1 MSRLNSELITSGQ
14 FRPIQKYRAGVI
26 GLGWMGMLADVA
38 VVYERGSYSVDD
50 VERPTP
56 ELDVHREFHYH
67 QNVGGA
73 NIPHTWA
80 EVFHDRPDVELVAG
94 AERDPQRLTAF
105 GERYGVD
112 ALYTDASEM
121 LRSESLDIVAVA
133 TNVKGRADLT
143 CLAVETGAKA
153 IAIEKPIAHTLHEV
167 DRMVIAC
174 AAAGVPLVAGAT
186 PANHPSYG
194 RAKELISNG
203 AIGDVVSIEAEAP
216 ASQKPHWMYFVD
228 DMPLWVVGVG
238 DRERRE
244 SGSDEFVGQG
254 LAQTRGE
261 AVVHF
266 RKGAGLVRV
275 SGTSG
280 EIVLDSNPGSHWRLW
295 QDVDIGVGARRVEIP
310 WPAPQFEGGYNAVCG
325 LSDLIDSLEGRLDEP
340 KNSGRRAAIA
350 LEVEIA
356 LKISSA
362 NGGAR
367 VDLPLRDRSL
377 GLNYDWF
384 R

>member
-1 MSRLNSELITSGQ
+1 M
-14 FRPIQKYRAGVI
+14 QKYRAGVI
-26 GLGWMGMLADVA
+26 GLGWMGMLADIA
-38 VVYERGSYSVDD
+38 VVYERGTYAVDD

-80 EVFHDRPDVELVAG
+80 EVFYDRPGVDLVAG
-94 AERDPQRLTAF
+94 AERDSQRLKAF

-112 ALYTDASEM
+112 ALYSDAEEM
-121 LRSESLDIVAVA
+121 LKGESLDIVAVA
-133 TNVKGRADLT
+133 TNVKGRADLA
-143 CLAVETGAKA
+143 CLAVECGAKA
-153 IAIEKPIAHTLHEV
+153 IAIEKPIAHTLEEA
-167 DRMVIAC
+167 DRMVITTTV
-174 AAAGVPLVAGAT
+174 AGVPLVAGAT
-186 PANHPSYG
+186 PANHPSYA
-194 RAKELISNG
+194 RARELVSGG

-228 DMPLWVVGVG
+228 EMPLWVVGVDDG
-238 DRERRE
+238 ERRD
-244 SGSDEFVGQG
+244 SGSDEFLGQG

-280 EIVLDSNPGSHWRLW
+280 EIVLDSNSNSQWRLW
-295 QDVDIGVGARRVEIP
+295 QEVDIEAGTRRVEIP
-310 WPAPQFEGGYNAVCG
+310 WPGTQFEGGYNAVCG
-325 LSDLIDSLEGRLDEP
+325 LADLIDCLEGRLDEP

-356 LKISSA
+356 LKVSAA

-367 VDLPLRDRSL
+367 VDLPLRDRTL

>member
-1 MSRLNSELITSGQ
+1 
-14 FRPIQKYRAGVI
+14 
-26 GLGWMGMLADVA
+26 MGMLADIA
-38 VVYERGSYSVDD
+38 VVYERGTYTVDD

-80 EVFHDRPDVELVAG
+80 EVLYDRPRIALVAG
-94 AERDPQRLTAF
+94 AERDAGRLNAF
-105 GERYGVD
+105 GERYGAD
-112 ALYTDASEM
+112 ALYADAAEM
-121 LRSESLDIVAVA
+121 LRSEALDIVVVA

-143 CLAVETGAKA
+143 CLAVECGAKA
-153 IAIEKPIAHTLHEV
+153 IAVEKPMVHTLDEA
-167 DRMVIAC
+167 DRMVGTC
-174 AAAGVPLVAGAT
+174 ADAGVPLVAGAT
-186 PANHPSYG
+186 PANHPSYA
-194 RAKELISNG
+194 RAKELVSDG
-203 AIGDVVSIEAEAP
+203 AIGDILSIEADAP
-216 ASQKPHWMYFVD
+216 AAQKQHWMYFVD
-228 DMPLWVVGVG
+228 EAPLWVVGVG
-238 DRERRE
+238 DSERRD

-254 LAQTRGE
+254 LAQTRGRP
-261 AVVHF
+261 VVHF

-280 EIVLDSNPGSHWRLW
+280 EIFLDSNPGSQWRLW
-295 QDVDIGVGARRVEIP
+295 QDVNTGSGTRRVEIP

-325 LSDLIDSLEGRLDEP
+325 LSDLIDCMEGRLGEP
-340 KNSGRRAAIA
+340 KNSGRRVAIA

-356 LKISSA
+356 LKISAA

-367 VDLPLRDRSL
+367 VDLPLQDRSL

>member
-1 MSRLNSELITSGQ
+1 
-14 FRPIQKYRAGVI
+14 
-26 GLGWMGMLADVA
+26 MGMLADVA
-38 VVYERGSYSVDD
+38 VVYERGAYSVDD
-50 VERPTP
+50 VQRPTP

-67 QNVGGA
+67 ENVGGA
-73 NIPHTWA
+73 HIPHTWA
-80 EVFHDRPDVELVAG
+80 EVFHDRPGVELVAG
-94 AERDPQRLTAF
+94 AERDERRLRAF

-112 ALYTDASEM
+112 ALYTDAGEM
-121 LRSESLDIVAVA
+121 LRNEALDIVAVA

-143 CLAVETGAKA
+143 CMAVECGVRA
-153 IAIEKPIAHTLHEV
+153 IAVEKPIAHTLEEA

-174 AAAGVPLVAGAT
+174 TVAGVPLVAGAT

-194 RAKELISNG
+194 RAKELISSG

-228 DMPLWVVGVG
+228 DTPLWVVGVG
-238 DRERRE
+238 DRERRD
-244 SGSDEFVGQG
+244 SGSDEFAGQG

-261 AVVHF
+261 AVMHF

-280 EIVLDSNPGSHWRLW
+280 EIALDSNSGSQWRLW
-295 QDVDIGVGARRVEIP
+295 QDVNVGGATRRVEIP
-310 WPAPQFEGGYNAVCG
+310 WPSPQFEGGYNAVCG
-325 LSDLIDSLEGRLDEP
+325 LSDLIDCLEGRLDEP

-350 LEVEIA
+350 LEVEIG
-356 LKISSA
+356 LKVSAA

-367 VDLPLRDRSL
+367 VDLPLQDRSA

>member
-1 MSRLNSELITSGQ
+1 
-14 FRPIQKYRAGVI
+14 
-26 GLGWMGMLADVA
+26 MGMLADIA

-80 EVFHDRPDVELVAG
+80 EVFHDRPGVELVAG
-94 AERDPQRLTAF
+94 AERDERRLRAF

-112 ALYTDASEM
+112 ALYTDAGEM
-121 LRSESLDIVAVA
+121 LRNESLDIVAVA

-143 CLAVETGAKA
+143 CLAVECGAKA
-153 IAIEKPIAHTLHEV
+153 VAVEKPIAHTLHEV

-174 AAAGVPLVAGAT
+174 TAAGVPLIAGAT
-186 PANHPSYG
+186 PANHPSYA
-194 RAKELISNG
+194 RAKELIGSG
-203 AIGDVVSIEAEAP
+203 AIGGVVSIEAEAP

-238 DRERRE
+238 DRARRD

-254 LAQTRGE
+254 LAQTSGE

-275 SGTSG
+275 TGTAG
-280 EIVLDSNPGSHWRLW
+280 EIVLDSNSSSQWRLW
-295 QDVDIGVGARRVEIP
+295 QDVDIETGGARRVEIP

-325 LSDLIDSLEGRLDEP
+325 LSDLIDCLEGRLDEP

-356 LKISSA
+356 LKVSSA

-367 VDLPLRDRSL
+367 VDLPLRDRSM

>member
-1 MSRLNSELITSGQ
+1 MSRLDSELITSGQ
-14 FRPIQKYRAGVI
+14 DHPIQTYRAGVI
-26 GLGWMGMLADVA
+26 GLGWMGMLADIA
-38 VVYERGSYSVDD
+38 VVYKRGRYSVDD

-56 ELDVHREFHYH
+56 ELDVRREFHYH
-67 QNVGGA
+67 QNVGSA

-80 EVFHDRPDVELVAG
+80 EVFHDRPGVELVAG
-94 AERDPQRLTAF
+94 AERDPQRLKAF
-105 GERYGVD
+105 GDRYGVD
-112 ALYTDASEM
+112 ALYTDAEEM
-121 LRSESLDIVAVA
+121 LRSGSLDIVAVA

-153 IAIEKPIAHTLHEV
+153 IAIEKPIAHTLEEV

-174 AAAGVPLVAGAT
+174 TVAGVPLIAGAT
-186 PANHPSYG
+186 PANHPSYA
-194 RAKELISNG
+194 RARELIGSG

-228 DMPLWVVGVG
+228 EMPLWVVGVG
-238 DRERRE
+238 DRERRD

-266 RKGAGLVRV
+266 RKGAGLVRI

-280 EIVLDSNPGSHWRLW
+280 EIVLDSNPGSQWRLW
-295 QDVDIGVGARRVEIP
+295 QDVDTESGMRRVEIP

-325 LSDLIDSLEGRLDEP
+325 LTDLVDCLEGRLDEP

-356 LKISSA
+356 LKVSAA
-362 NGGAR
+362 NGGMR

>member
-1 MSRLNSELITSGQ
+1 M
-14 FRPIQKYRAGVI
+14 QKYRAGVI
-26 GLGWMGMLADVA
+26 GLGWMGMLADIA
-38 VVYERGSYSVDD
+38 VVYERGTYTVDD

-73 NIPHTWA
+73 NIPHTWS
-80 EVFHDRPDVELVAG
+80 EVFYDRPGVDLVAG
-94 AERDPQRLTAF
+94 AERDSQRLKAF

-112 ALYTDASEM
+112 ALYSDAEEM
-121 LRSESLDIVAVA
+121 LKGESLDIVAVA
-133 TNVKGRADLT
+133 TNVKGRADLA
-143 CLAVETGAKA
+143 CLAVECGAKA
-153 IAIEKPIAHTLHEV
+153 IAIEKPIAHTLEEA
-167 DRMVIAC
+167 DRMVITTTV
-174 AAAGVPLVAGAT
+174 AGVPLVAGAT
-186 PANHPSYG
+186 PANHPSYA
-194 RAKELISNG
+194 RARELVSGG

-228 DMPLWVVGVG
+228 EMPLWVVGVDDG
-238 DRERRE
+238 ERRD
-244 SGSDEFVGQG
+244 SGSDEFLGQG

-280 EIVLDSNPGSHWRLW
+280 EIVLDSNSGSQWRLW
-295 QDVDIGVGARRVEIP
+295 QEVDIEAGTRRVEIP
-310 WPAPQFEGGYNAVCG
+310 WPGTQFEGGYNAVCG
-325 LSDLIDSLEGRLDEP
+325 LADLIDCLEGRLDEP

-356 LKISSA
+356 LKVSAA

-367 VDLPLRDRSL
+367 IDLPLRNRTL

>member
-1 MSRLNSELITSGQ
+1 M
-14 FRPIQKYRAGVI
+14 RPTQKYRAGVI

-38 VVYERGSYSVDD
+38 VVYERGAYSVDD

-94 AERDPQRLTAF
+94 AERDPQRLKAF

-112 ALYTDASEM
+112 ALYTDAEEM
-121 LRSESLDIVAVA
+121 LHNESLDIVAVA

-143 CLAVETGAKA
+143 CLAVECGAKA

-167 DRMVIAC
+167 DRIVIAC

-194 RAKELISNG
+194 RAKELISDG
-203 AIGDVVSIEAEAP
+203 ATGDVVSIEAEAP

-238 DRERRE
+238 DRERRD

-295 QDVDIGVGARRVEIP
+295 QDVDIGTGVRRVEIP

-325 LSDLIDSLEGRLDEP
+325 LSDLIDCLEGRLVEP

-356 LKISSA
+356 LKQSAA
-362 NGGAR
+362 NGAAR
-367 VDLPLRDRSL
+367 VDLPLKDRSL